1 MDKQDNAVSFKLHP
15 FYQKGKALFHNGY
28 WQWIVLC
35 P

>member
-28 WQWIVLC
+28 DIE
-35 P
+35 